1 MVAAPAFLAVTTPL
15 ELTVATFLL
24 LEDHLSVFTAV
35 DGAIDAVT
43 LDVLPLS
50 RARVAELNV
59 ILVGRLGSTL
69 TAAYATY
76 AGTTSRNST
85 VTIINASFL
94 NICLRIISSLLS
106 PWGCRFELF
115 QFYYKFSSSTSAIPL
130 FN

>member
-1 MVAAPAFLAVTTPL
+1 MVAAPAFLAVMTPF

-35 DGAIDAVT
+35 DGATEAVT
-43 LDVLPLS
+43 RDVLPLS
-50 RARVAELNV
+50 SAKAVELSAM
-59 ILVGRLGSTL
+59 LVGRLGSTL

-94 NICLRIISSLLS
+94 SSCLRIISSLLS
-106 PWGCRFELF
+106 PLGMSLRIVSILLQIFVF
-115 QFYYKFSSSTSAIPL
+115 DKPNSAI
-130 FN
+130 